1 MCINPQRGMRMPSI
15 TELQPRIV
23 VLDVN
28 ETLLDVN
35 ALRPHF
41 ERIFGNAGVLKEWFT
56 QMLLYSQAVTTTGN
70 FVDFT
75 TLARHAM
82 EMEAQVHR
90 VQLKEA
96 DASSI
101 LNAIKTL
108 PAHPEVP
115 GALQRLHQNGFR
127 LVTLTNST
135 QSTVEG
141 QMHAAGLAHLY
152 ERMFS
157 VDAVKKYKPHPET
170 YNYVARELN
179 VSPSE
184 MMMVAAHPWDL
195 MGAKAVG
202 CKVAFVERP
211 GTSWFQMLPKPEISG
226 PTLADIA
233 TQLISRI
240 EGGR

>member
-1 MCINPQRGMRMPSI
+1 MPANPES
-15 TELQPRIV
+15 QPRTV

-41 ERIFGNAGVLKEWFT
+41 ERIFKNIGVLKEWFT
-56 QMLLYSQAVTTTGN
+56 HMLLYSQAVTTTGDY
-70 FVDFT
+70 VDFT
-75 TLARHAM
+75 TLARHTM
-82 EMEAQVHR
+82 EMMARIHR
-90 VQLKEA
+90 VPLKET
-96 DASSI
+96 DIASV

-108 PAHPEVP
+108 PAHPDVS

-135 QSTVEG
+135 QSAVES
-141 QMHAAGLAHLY
+141 QMHAAGLSPLF

-157 VDAVKKYKPHPET
+157 VDSVKKYKPHPET
-170 YNYVARELN
+170 YNYVAKQLN
-179 VSPSE
+179 ANPSE
-184 MMMVAAHPWDL
+184 LTMVAAHPWDL
-195 MGAKAVG
+195 MGAKAAG
-202 CKVAFVERP
+202 YEVAFVERP
-211 GTSWFQMLPKPEISG
+211 GTSWFHISPKPEISG

-233 TQLISRI
+233 TQLISRL

>member
-1 MCINPQRGMRMPSI
+1 
-15 TELQPRIV
+15 
-23 VLDVN
+23 
-28 ETLLDVN
+28 VN

-41 ERIFGNAGVLKEWFT
+41 ERIFGNGGVLKEWFT
-56 QMLLYSQAVTTTGN
+56 QMLLYSQTVTTTGN
-70 FVDFT
+70 YVDFT
-75 TLARHAM
+75 TLARPAM
-82 EMEAQVHR
+82 EMVAQIHG
-90 VQLKEA
+90 VQLKDV

-108 PAHPEVP
+108 PAHPDVSD
-115 GALQRLHQNGFR
+115 ALQRLRQNGFR
-127 LVTLTNST
+127 IVTLTNST

-152 ERMFS
+152 ERLFS
-157 VDAVKKYKPHPET
+157 VDAVKKYKPHPEP
-170 YNYVARELN
+170 YYYVAKELN
-179 VSPSE
+179 VNPSE
-184 MMMVAAHPWDL
+184 MIMVAAHPWDL

-202 CKVAFVERP
+202 CEVAFVERP
-211 GTSWFQMLPKPEISG
+211 GTSWFHVLPKPEISG